1 MVVNRGSCEFG
12 YLAVMSNSKFT
23 MYYIYVDQEMDD
35 EDEDEEGHQERGED
49 EEEEFTLSNP
59 PKIQVSYDK
68 LWEVTV
74 SYIHTDSFIVLKRAT
89 TNR

>member
-35 EDEDEEGHQERGED
+35 EDEDEEGH
-49 EEEEFTLSNP
+49 
-59 PKIQVSYDK
+59 
-68 LWEVTV
+68 
-74 SYIHTDSFIVLKRAT
+74 
-89 TNR
+89 